1 MREILSSTKE
11 LCCGTI
17 EVLIPCSKVEL
28 KHLVNFLYDGE
39 INCENESDSLKI
51 IENLQN
57 IFGFPRNLDL
67 NYHNETFSASVDNI
81 EAITTTEEVYENI
94 LDDPN
99 ANKIVILP
107 LRSKKVNGKLFAS
120 DQVKENTFHD
130 NADTKVS
137 GKKLTKISCKNV
149 KVLSKRKCTKA
160 IKCNDC
166 GALFRGKSLLQRHI
180 IAVHLKLKPY
190 KCDQCRKSF
199 AQKGCLKTHIIGVHQ
214 ENETLKCKHC
224 NIKFS
229 TKYVLASHVKKVH
242 LKLKPPKKVVCNE
255 CDAHFEH
262 KQHLEYHMNQVHLNI
277 KPYECNFCEEA
288 FFIKGHLKIHL
299 KKYHGEA

>member
-1 MREILSSTKE
+1 M
-11 LCCGTI
+11 
-17 EVLIPCSKVEL
+17 
-28 KHLVNFLYDGE
+28 VNSLYDGE
-39 INCENESDSLKI
+39 IHCEEESDSLKI

-57 IFGFPRNLDL
+57 IFGFARNLDL

-120 DQVKENTFHD
+120 DQVKEDTFHD
-130 NADTKVS
+130 NGDKKVS
-137 GKKLTKISCKNV
+137 EKKSTKISCKNV
-149 KVLSKRKCTKA
+149 KVLSKRKYTKA

-166 GALFRGKSLLQRHI
+166 GASFRRKSELQCHI
-180 IAVHLKLKPY
+180 NAVHLKLKPY
-190 KCDQCRKSF
+190 VCDQCRKSF

-242 LKLKPPKKVVCNE
+242 LKLKPPKKVLCNE

-277 KPYECNFCEEA
+277 KPYGCNFCQEA

-299 KKYHGEA
+299 NDLKDLRSHGKA